1 MGGEMETGASAPK
14 GGTSLAQQYIET
26 VTRRVKLPSG
36 AFVVIRRGSLLD
48 FLFSG
53 SIPAPLLSLLMKGRR
68 GVAQDQQEMSQ
79 EEQRQFAI
87 GIGMLC
93 SFVVHEPTV
102 VPMILKEDGTV
113 EKPPVDPAKNEI
125 GAWQLTDDDKMF
137 LYTLAMTDAG
147 VGEETESK
155 FPPVSGE
162 QTRSAGPAPDGEG
175 VQPAAERPSG
185 PEVGTPD
192 RTGAEVPV

>member
-1 MGGEMETGASAPK
+1 MGGELETGASAPK

-36 AFVVIRRGSLLD
+36 AFFVIRRGSLLD

-68 GVAQDQQEMSQ
+68 GIAQDQQEMT
-79 EEQRQFAI
+79 EEQQRQFAI

-93 SFVVHEPTV
+93 GFVVHEPKV
-102 VPMILKEDGTV
+102 ISMVLKEDGTV
-113 EKPPVDPAKNEI
+113 EKPPVDPTNNEI

-155 FPPVSGE
+155 FPAVLAEQAGSAGATPTGE
-162 QTRSAGPAPDGEG
+162 GIQPAAERSAGPAVG
-175 VQPAAERPSG
+175 AA
-185 PEVGTPD
+185 D